1 MSSLAKAQVVS
12 FSYIRSVWQLL
23 RHYSPLAQSHLGGS
37 YSNAVVIAAAVRTPS
52 VPFRA
57 EEQQLA
63 SMVVDELV
71 KRTSVPRGEYKKL
84 IVCSSLKTPAPECK
98 ERLTRVA
105 KDLGLTCETLAI
117 QDDVCSIGA
126 LQMTLDC
133 LQRVGDQC
141 IITGDL
147 RCQVMQ
153 PTHGVL
159 ANELMAVQQPRTR
172 NRVGPELT
180 TAPEPPPTM
189 GAAALSWTTLQTAQR
204 LNLQPLAL
212 LREFAVEQD
221 HEQTMYRLNGRQPI
235 TPSEIYTW
243 NMVTGT
249 QKAIPESILGDLQAN
264 RLCTHDF
271 KQITASH
278 LLTHL
283 VHSLPTG
290 GLGCAFMGMPEGRS
304 MIMVLEKL
312 VPSIDQEQGLP
323 LITLYTREPCPLCDE
338 LVHSLEERFAGRYRL
353 EKVYIDRKEN
363 VRFLR
368 LFRHDI
374 PVLFFNGQFLCMHRL
389 NEEALIERLEAL
401 NRS

>member
-1 MSSLAKAQVVS
+1 MPGRLRS
-12 FSYIRSVWQLL
+12 FSPGCAWQLL
-23 RHYSPLAQSHLGGS
+23 RHFSHSPLAQGRLGGS

-52 VPFRA
+52 VSFQA

-63 SMVVDELV
+63 GVVLDELV
-71 KRTSVPRGEYKKL
+71 KRSSVPREEYKQV
-84 IVCSSLKTPAPECK
+84 IVCSSPTTPAPECR

-105 KDLGLTCETLAI
+105 KDLGLQCDTLAL
-117 QDDVCSIGA
+117 QDDVCSLGG
-126 LQMTLDC
+126 LQMALDS

-159 ANELMAVQQPRTR
+159 ANELMAVQQPRSRTR
-172 NRVGPELT
+172 NQAGAASSTGLT
-180 TAPEPPPTM
+180 TL
-189 GAAALSWTTLQTAQR
+189 GAAALSWTTMQTAQR
-204 LNLQPLAL
+204 LQLQPLAL

-221 HEQTMYRLNGRQPI
+221 HEQAMYRLKDRQPV
-235 TPSEIYTW
+235 TPSEIHTW

-249 QKAIPESILGDLQAN
+249 QKAIPEGVLGDLHAN

-271 KQITASH
+271 RQITASH

-283 VHSLPTG
+283 VHSLPAG
-290 GLGCAFMGMPEGRS
+290 ALGCTFMGMPDGRS
-304 MIMVLEKL
+304 MVLVLEKL
-312 VPSIDQEQGLP
+312 VPSIDQVQGLP
-323 LITLYTREPCPLCDE
+323 LITLYTREPCPLCDD
-338 LVHSLEERFAGRYRL
+338 LVHRLEERFAGQYRL
-353 EKVYIDRKEN
+353 EKVHIDRKEN

-374 PVLFFNGQFLCMHRL
+374 PVLFLNGQFLCMHRL
-389 NEEALIERLEAL
+389 NEEALMERLEAL
-401 NRS
+401 NRSR